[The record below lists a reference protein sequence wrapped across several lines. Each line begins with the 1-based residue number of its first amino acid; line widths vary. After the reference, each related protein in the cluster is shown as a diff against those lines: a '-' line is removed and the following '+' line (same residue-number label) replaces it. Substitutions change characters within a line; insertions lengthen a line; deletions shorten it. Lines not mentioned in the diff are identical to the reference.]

1 MKREFLKNLGITDEE
16 VINKIL
22 DENSN
27 DIGKVK
33 IDTNSLK
40 NLKKS
45 LKMLKLKV
53 LKKMTKSKKLLN

>member
-27 DIGKVK
+27 DKRYN
-33 IDTNSLK
+33 TCCRQ
-40 NLKKS
+40 
-45 LKMLKLKV
+45 
-53 LKKMTKSKKLLN
+53 

>member
-27 DIGKVK
+27 DR
-33 IDTNSLK
+33 TNAIIEIIIYI
-40 NLKKS
+40 
-45 LKMLKLKV
+45 
-53 LKKMTKSKKLLN
+53 

>member
-27 DIGKVK
+27 DR
-33 IDTNSLK
+33 TNTIIEIIIYTWY
-40 NLKKS
+40 NNIAY
-45 LKMLKLKV
+45 V
-53 LKKMTKSKKLLN
+53 IIA

>member
-27 DIGKVK
+27 DRTVKRDNKWYIKKRRIDKVSNHWTGKYRE
-33 IDTNSLK
+33 I
-40 NLKKS
+40 
-45 LKMLKLKV
+45 
-53 LKKMTKSKKLLN
+53 

>member
-27 DIGKVK
+27 DR
-33 IDTNSLK
+33 TN
-40 NLKKS
+40 
-45 LKMLKLKV
+45 
-53 LKKMTKSKKLLN
+53 TIIEIIIYT